1 MSNGVITPRTQ
12 TLIKN
17 MAWYHMSEISATET
31 RASSEYCGSDPLTNI
46 VIDYKDTLPQTNKS
60 WGKTTEIVLLYLCFM
75 ALYTHTLTEE
85 QAHVHTHICVYAQT
99 HIYRFRHV
107 ADIQRK

>member
-85 QAHVHTHICVYAQT
+85 QAHMHTHICVYAQT